1 MRRASLA
8 ALGLLLAL
16 LAGPARTETETAPL
30 LLHLHGAEVD
40 DNLERRRPLLRVG
53 MVLDEYIPY
62 YVRRDSRQLEG
73 VTADYLTLIGH
84 RLRQHVEAVAFR
96 RKPEAL
102 QALRAGDIDLLAGNM
117 SDLAPGL
124 VASRSYFPNRIVEV
138 KRIEDADTARPR
150 VAIGQH
156 NAWADAIPRLY
167 PGSTLQYYEN
177 GLQALQA
184 VAFGQADLYI
194 GNPTEANFLINQLS
208 LENLEIANYSLLE
221 DDPFVFL
228 LRRDNSQLLAA
239 LNQSLSSLPNRVDLE
254 IQKRWQGGPEHY
266 NIRRQIKMSASEMA
280 WIRANPVVRY
290 AVPSDLYPLAF
301 KTSKDARPEGM
312 AIDLLRKI
320 ARLTGLH
327 FIEATQSGNLQQI
340 DFSKR
345 EVDIVPNLAVT
356 DSRRQIML
364 LSTPY
369 VQSLWG
375 IITRRDE
382 SGIHSLADLAYKK
395 VAIIR
400 NSAARDVIADTAVR
414 QHIQFVEAP
423 DMLSTF
429 RLLAQHKVDANINSL
444 LVANAI
450 VRNGGLGQFKV
461 IGTASQT
468 PLGIA
473 VATNRSLPI
482 LAEIINKAILAI
494 PQEEL
499 DQLRVEWVNSKTSA
513 MHIGL
518 NRLNDRNYEMLIRI
532 LATSLLLLLLLV
544 AYRARRNWLQ
554 QRMLRERLDTLGR
567 LVDQLPFALFI
578 KLPGSGVELSNPPY
592 RELHAKVGNDA
603 LHALQTELVGRV
615 RRDNAATRMEGQIAN
630 AEGPQDLLLWA
641 KPFATVTQDQGA
653 VLGGWFD
660 ISPLK
665 RSERALEQ
673 AKNDAE
679 SANRA
684 KTTFLAIISHEIRTP
699 MNAILGLLELEL
711 KKAPNDNLCASF
723 QAAASLL
730 HLLDG
735 ILDQAKIEAG
745 QLSIAPHPAQPW
757 RMLASLAA
765 IYGPIA
771 KENGLE
777 LQLRTDP
784 DLPRCLFMDEK
795 RVGQILGNMLGN
807 AVKFTERGY
816 VRIDCVWQPQAD
828 DAGVLRVEVSD
839 SGRGISE
846 EAQAHI
852 FDAYAQEQPA
862 GKAGTGLG
870 LWICA
875 NLIRQMDGEISLSS
889 RLGEGT
895 CVRVA
900 IPALL
905 CSEAAGEPPP
915 PALPWIDPALSVLVV
930 DDHPANRLL
939 LEQQLR
945 FIGLDNVLCLAS
957 AEEALALLERE
968 RRDVVISDCFMPG
981 LDGFGL
987 ARRLRRRPGP
997 QPRIIGYTADA
1008 RPGNLRQ
1015 ALDAGMDSCL
1025 VKPVNIQQLAAA
1037 LAASQTSDAAPERLG
1052 ALRASVAGLGLSDI
1066 ARQQFIDLLQ
1076 ESNRQDL
1083 QALRQAAEQ
1092 ADFAQMAALTHKLMG
1107 AARMIQDQETQALCE
1122 CLQDSVAQQALADC
1136 RSLIDDLAQAIAECH
1151 VMLEQARQTGS
1162 EA

>member
-1 MRRASLA
+1 M
-8 ALGLLLAL
+8 
-16 LAGPARTETETAPL
+16 
-30 LLHLHGAEVD
+30 LLHLHGSETNDSAEPH
-40 DNLERRRPLLRVG
+40 RPLLRVG
-53 MVLDEYIPY
+53 IVLDEYIPY
-62 YVRRDSRQLEG
+62 YVHRDSHQLEG
-73 VTADYLTLIGH
+73 VSADYLSLIGR
-84 RLRQHVEAVAFR
+84 RLRRHVEAVAFQS
-96 RKPEAL
+96 KSEAMRS
-102 QALRAGDIDLLAGNM
+102 LRDGDIELLAGNQ

-124 VASRSYFPNRIVEV
+124 AASRSYFPNRFVEV
-138 KRIEDADTARPR
+138 KRIDDRDALRPR
-150 VAIGQH
+150 IAIGKH
-156 NAWADAIPRLY
+156 TVLAEAIPPLY
-167 PGSTLQYYEN
+167 PGSSVQRHDN

-208 LENLEIANYSLLE
+208 LDNLEIANYAPLE

-228 LRRDNSQLLAA
+228 LRGDNVRLLTA
-239 LNQSLSSLPNRVDLE
+239 LNQSLAAIPGRMDLE

-266 NIRRQIKMSASEMA
+266 NIRRRIKLSASETA
-280 WIRANPVVRY
+280 WIRAHPVVRY
-290 AVPSDLYPLAF
+290 AAPSDLYPLAF
-301 KTSKDARPEGM
+301 KTSPDAAPAGM
-312 AIDLLRKI
+312 AIDLLHKI
-320 ARLTGLH
+320 ARLTGLR
-327 FIEATQSGNLQQI
+327 FVEAPQSGNHGLV

-345 EVDIVPNLAVT
+345 EVDIIPNLAVT
-356 DSRRQIML
+356 DSRRQSML
-364 LSTPY
+364 FSVPY

-375 IITRRDE
+375 VITRRDE
-382 SGIHSLADLAYKK
+382 TGIHSLADLAYKK

-400 NSAARDVIADTAVR
+400 HSAARDSIADIALR

-444 LVANAI
+444 LTANAI
-450 VRNGGLGQFKV
+450 VRNGELGQFKV
-461 IGTASQT
+461 IGTANQT
-468 PLGIA
+468 PLDIA
-473 VATNRSLPI
+473 VATNHDLPI

-499 DQLRVEWVNSKTSA
+499 DQLRAEWVNSKASA

-518 NRLNDRNYEMLIRI
+518 SRLNDRNYQMLIRV
-532 LATSLLLLLLLV
+532 LATSLLLLLALA

-578 KLPGSGVELSNPPY
+578 KLPSSGVELSTPPY
-592 RELHAKVGNDA
+592 RELHAKVGDDS
-603 LHALQTELVGRV
+603 LQALQRQLIARARTE
-615 RRDNAATRMEGQIAN
+615 NASPRMEGRIVSDDG
-630 AEGPQDLLLWA
+630 EQDLLLWA
-641 KPFATVTQDQGA
+641 TPFATPTREHGA

-846 EAQAHI
+846 EAQARI

-900 IPALL
+900 IPARL
-905 CSEAAGEPPP
+905 CSEAASEPPP

-987 ARRLRRRPGP
+987 ARRLRRQPGP

-1136 RSLIDDLAQAIAECH
+1136 RNLIDDLAQAIAECH